1 MKGKLEVKGLS
12 AGYGKKRVIENVSF
26 EAERGKL
33 TVIVCPNGSGK
44 STLLKAISRII
55 KPDSGTVTLDGENL
69 DSLLEVVRSAII
81 DNSEIDNLIES
92 LNDAKSV

>member
-1 MKGKLEVKGLS
+1 MLKDAYFV
-12 AGYGKKRVIENVSF
+12 
-26 EAERGKL
+26 
-33 TVIVCPNGSGK
+33 NGCG
-44 STLLKAISRII
+44 
-55 KPDSGTVTLDGENL
+55 GENL